1 MLQSLQIKNYAL
13 IRSLDITF
21 DRGFTVITGET
32 GAGKSI
38 LLGALSLLL
47 GKRVE
52 TDVLYD
58 KAQKCIVEG
67 TFDIALY
74 GLQDFFT
81 MHDLDY
87 QDLTV
92 IRREINEKGKSR
104 AFVNDTPVNLA
115 VLKELASGLIDIH
128 SQHQNLFLQD
138 SAFRLQLLDR
148 FARNEAVLS
157 AYRDSFALLKKTA
170 REYDSLKAR
179 HSEATLQQ
187 EFNNYTIQEL
197 EKASLQPGE
206 QEEAEKAVYMLNHA
220 EQIKTHLYKAAMQLS
235 EQDGETVLAQLK
247 AIQNECE
254 PLKEIGPEYVDLCN
268 RLNSAILELTD
279 ISYDIARKEQDVTVD
294 PAELNRLNERLDL
307 IYSLEHKYQVET
319 VADLLAIAER
329 LKKESEA
336 YVDGGAQLEALK
348 AERQRLQDQTAQS
361 AAKLTESRRQ
371 AIPQLESEI
380 MQQLSQLS
388 LPGSRFE
395 IKMEQAGDFQEN
407 GTDSVVFLFSANK
420 GIPLSDLGK
429 VASGGEMSRV
439 MLALKS
445 VISDSVLLPTVIFD
459 EIDTGIS
466 GETANTV
473 AAAMDRLARQHQVIA
488 ITHLPQIAAKGT
500 RQYCVFKEEHDGI
513 VATGLKVLS
522 EAERVKAIAALI
534 GGSQAAEATA
544 NAARELLYGNKAANN
559 QTPS

>member
-47 GKRVE
+47 GKRAE

-58 KAQKCIVEG
+58 KTHKCIVEG
-67 TFDIALY
+67 TFDIASY

-81 MHDLDY
+81 THDLDY

-92 IRREINEKGKSR
+92 IRREINERGKSR

-115 VLKELASGLIDIH
+115 VLRELASGLIDIH

-138 SAFRLQLLDR
+138 SGFRLQLLDR

-157 AYRDSFALLKKTA
+157 AYRETFASLKKTN
-170 REYDSLKAR
+170 REYDNLKAR

-206 QEEAEKAVYMLNHA
+206 QEEAEKAVYMLDHA

-235 EQDGETVLAQLK
+235 EQDGETVLTRLK
-247 AIQNECE
+247 AIRQECE
-254 PLKEIGPEYVDLCN
+254 SLKEIGTEYIELCN
-268 RLNSAILELTD
+268 RLNAAILELTD
-279 ISYDIARKEQDVTVD
+279 ISYDIARKEQEVTVD
-294 PAELNRLNERLDL
+294 PAEQNRLNERLDL

-336 YVDGGAQLEALK
+336 YVDGGAQLEALN
-348 AERQRLQDQTAQS
+348 AERQRLHDRTAQL
-361 AAKLTESRRQ
+361 AARLSDSRRQ

-388 LPGSRFE
+388 LPGGRFE
-395 IKMEQAGDFQEN
+395 IKMEQTGDLQEN
-407 GTDSVVFLFSANK
+407 GTDSVAFLFSANK
-420 GIPLSDLGK
+420 GMPLSDLGK

-466 GETANTV
+466 GETANKV
-473 AAAMDRLARQHQVIA
+473 AAAMERLARRHQVIA

-500 RQYCVFKEEHDGI
+500 RQYCVFKEEHDGMA
-513 VATGLKVLS
+513 ATGLKVLG
-522 EAERVKAIAALI
+522 EVERVKAIAALI
-534 GGSQAAEATA
+534 GGTQAAEATT
-544 NAARELLYGNKAANN
+544 NAARELLYGNQTNNN
-559 QTPS
+559 QSPT